1 MRNFGFKTETLY
13 IISSWTLQDFVVS
26 LKEHK
31 PTDNLRLI
39 HEKLLIINLLDTITE
54 HRRKK
59 FITDS
64 EQVEEIQPH
73 QSIPIP

>member
-31 PTDNLRLI
+31 STDNLRLI

-59 FITDS
+59 FITGS